1 MSFTFIDLFA
11 GIGGTRM
18 ALESVGGQ
26 CLFTSEWDKYARQT
40 YEANFDVNHKIY
52 GDVREI
58 DEKLIPK
65 HDVLVAGFPC
75 QPFS

>member
-1 MSFTFIDLFA
+1 
-11 GIGGTRM
+11 M

-40 YEANFDVNHKIY
+40 YEANFEVNHKIY

-75 QPFS
+75 QRKMVTYGLNIFILVIFF